1 MKPVDGRVFV
11 RTLSSGPGIYH
22 MSDAKGRALY
32 VGKARNLRMR
42 VASYFRKSAVPR
54 TRRMMRDVERI
65 EITVTHTE
73 TEALL
78 LENNLI
84 KSLKPRFNILLRD
97 DKSYPYIFLSADPFP
112 RLAFHRGARNK
123 PGRYFGPFPSAS
135 SVRESLNLLQKVF
148 PVRQCDD
155 SYFRSRSRPCLQ
167 YQIHRCTAPCVGYI
181 TEATYG
187 DDVRF
192 AAMFLDG
199 RGQAIITETVEKM
212 EGASAALD
220 FENAA
225 RYRDRIAMLRRV
237 QEKQYVVGEGGDLD
251 IVAVATG
258 HGMAC
263 VGVTFVRGGR
273 NLGNRNFFPR
283 VAAGDEP
290 AEILG
295 AFLSQ
300 YYPGK
305 PLPQAILTNH
315 PVPEVA
321 LLSAAFSEQAGHKV
335 EIQSRFRGARRHW
348 VGMAA
353 LNARDG
359 LRRHL
364 SEQAGLRDR
373 FDALAHALESEDVPE
388 RIECFDISHTHG
400 EATVAS
406 CVAFGVEGPIKSGY
420 RRFNISGVKP
430 GDDCAAIA
438 QAVTRRYATARN
450 EDDTRVIPDLIMI
463 DGGKGQ
469 LHAAISALAELGLD
483 YLRIIGIAKGT
494 DRKPGEETLFFS
506 ATGTGRHLRS
516 DSPALHLIQQIR
528 DEAHRF
534 AITGHRGR
542 RGRARTA
549 SVLEEVPGVGAHR
562 RQALLKHLG
571 GLQEVAR
578 ATVDELA
585 RVPGISAQIA
595 KRIYDSFH
603 AEAPAEDA
611 PPHGLKSA

>member
-1 MKPVDGRVFV
+1 MTPAEGRAFV
-11 RTLSSGPGIYH
+11 RTLSAGPGVYR
-22 MSDAKGRALY
+22 MFGARGQAVY
-32 VGKARNLRMR
+32 VGKARDLRKR
-42 VASYFRKSAVPR
+42 VESYFRKSAGMR
-54 TRRMMRDVERI
+54 TQRMMRHVERI

-112 RLAFHRGARNK
+112 RLAFHRGARHR

-148 PVRQCDD
+148 PVRQCED

-167 YQIHRCTAPCVGYI
+167 YQIHRCTAPCTAYI
-181 TEATYG
+181 TQEDYAG
-187 DDVRF
+187 DVRH
-192 AAMFLDG
+192 AAMFLEG
-199 RGQAIITETVEKM
+199 RSRAIITEMAAKM
-212 EGASAALD
+212 ERASAALD

-237 QEKQYVVGEGGDLD
+237 QEKQYVMGEGGDLD

-258 HGMAC
+258 HGAAC
-263 VGVTFVRGGR
+263 VGVTFVRNGR

-283 VAAGDEP
+283 VHAGDEP

-305 PLPQAILTNH
+305 PVPRAILASH
-315 PVPEVA
+315 PVPDAELLRAA
-321 LLSAAFSEQAGHKV
+321 LSEQAGHRV

-348 VGMAA
+348 VGMAT

-364 SEQAGLRDR
+364 SEQAGLRER
-373 FDALAHALESEDVPE
+373 FDALAAALGFEDGPT
-388 RIECFDISHTHG
+388 RIECFDISHTRG
-400 EATVAS
+400 EAAVAS
-406 CVAFGVEGPIKSGY
+406 CVAFGPEGPVKSGY
-420 RRFNISGVKP
+420 RRFNISGVEP
-430 GDDCAAIA
+430 GDDYAAIA
-438 QAVTRRYATARN
+438 QAVTRRYAVASK
-450 EDDTRVIPDLIMI
+450 DDETRVIPDLIMI

-469 LHAAISALAELGLD
+469 LRAAVSALAELGLD
-483 YLRIIGIAKGT
+483 YLRVMGVAKGS

-506 ATGTGRHLRS
+506 ASGTGRRL
-516 DSPALHLIQQIR
+516 DANSPALHLIQQIR

-549 SVLEEVPGVGAHR
+549 SVLEEIPGVGTHR
-562 RQALLKHLG
+562 RQSLLRHLG
-571 GLQEVAR
+571 GLQEVSR
-578 ATVDELA
+578 ATADELA

-595 KRIYDSFH
+595 KRIYDTFH
-603 AEAPAEDA
+603 GDA
-611 PPHGLKSA
+611 YRRGMKSA